1 MSLPPHLQPLSSS
14 LQIDPDSFLKK
25 WVEAKIEQR
34 EGSCVPDQMRFF
46 VRFLM
51 ENKNIKNV
59 LEIGFNAG
67 LSAGV
72 FLATRTDI
80 KLVSVDIGAHDYI
93 LKAQK
98 LIQKLFPDR
107 FMLVVGDSSLVV
119 PQLKD
124 LISPDLIFIDGAHH
138 EPVVSLDL
146 KNCLDMCRPGTWLL
160 IDDYWPKGDH
170 EPAVKKAVD
179 ALVQTGKLVLLGQ
192 WSTPDRS
199 WALGK
204 KIF

>member
-1 MSLPPHLQPLSSS
+1 MLPAHLQPLSSS
-14 LQIDPDSFLKK
+14 LQTDPDAFLRE
-25 WVEAKIEQR
+25 WVAAKIDQH

-46 VRFLM
+46 IKFLLD
-51 ENKNIKNV
+51 NKNIKSI

-72 FLATRTDI
+72 FLAARPDI
-80 KLVSVDIGAHDYI
+80 NLISIDIGAHDYI

-98 LIQKLFPDR
+98 LIQKLFGER

-138 EPVVSLDL
+138 EPGVSQDL
-146 KNCLDMCRPGTWLL
+146 KNCLKLCKLGTWLL
-160 IDDYWPKGDH
+160 IDDYWPKGEH
-170 EPAVKKAVD
+170 EPAVKAAVD
-179 ALVQTGKLVLLGQ
+179 KLVQAGKLVLLGH
-192 WSTPDRS
+192 WATPDRS
-199 WALGK
+199 WVVAK